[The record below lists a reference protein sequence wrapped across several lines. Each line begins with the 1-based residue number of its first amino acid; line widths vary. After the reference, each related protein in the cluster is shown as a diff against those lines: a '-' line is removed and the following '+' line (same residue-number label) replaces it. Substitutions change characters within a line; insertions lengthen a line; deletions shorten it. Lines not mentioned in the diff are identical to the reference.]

1 MLIFLKYRETGAAGS
16 MIRPFVTELGDL
28 QNKILEM
35 GGLVETSI
43 HNTIR
48 SLVERDEKL
57 MHGIWESEARI
68 NQLDI
73 EIDECATRLLALHQ
87 PVARDLR
94 FLTAAIKIN
103 SDLERMGD
111 LAVNLAQRSISLLSR
126 PPIKPLVDIP
136 HMSRIVES
144 MVRKTLD
151 AFVQRDAQLAQSVLM
166 SDDEVDE
173 LKDGIYHELLELLEQ
188 GNAEPA
194 PAFDLIF
201 IAHNLERI
209 ADHATNIAE
218 DVLFL
223 IKGVDVRH
231 HHLA

>member
-1 MLIFLKYRETGAAGS
+1 M
-16 MIRPFVTELGDL
+16 RPFVTELGDL
-28 QNKILEM
+28 QNKLLEM

-43 HNTIR
+43 HTTIR
-48 SLVERDEKL
+48 SLVERDESL
-57 MHGIWESEARI
+57 MSTIWQSEDRI

-73 EIDECATRLLALHQ
+73 EIDEKATRLLALNQ
-87 PVARDLR
+87 PVAKDLR

-111 LAVNLAQRSISLLSR
+111 LAINLAQRSLSLLNR
-126 PPIKPLVDIP
+126 PQVKPLVDIP
-136 HMSRIVES
+136 HMSKTVES
-144 MVRKTLD
+144 MVRKSLD
-151 AFVQRDAQLAQSVLM
+151 AFVLRDEELARSVLM
-166 SDDEVDE
+166 SDDEVDD
-173 LKDGIYHELLELLEQ
+173 LKNAIYRELLELIEH
-188 GNAEPA
+188 GEA
-194 PAFDLIF
+194 PAGPGFDLIF

-231 HHLA
+231 HHLT